1 MSAKGRLCQDE
12 FSAPAKCCG
21 TAVVKE
27 GSFLPFAARSTEA
40 STADEVCFRCGCA
53 KGRFMV
59 SV

>member
-40 STADEVCFRCGCA
+40 STADEAAV
-53 KGRFMV
+53 GRI
-59 SV
+59 